1 MHPNLMEKPMTQ
13 SSSRIRSLLGAACL
27 MAAIPAALASPIG
40 YQIAFTYNP
49 GQACIRSFCF
59 PTDPPPGY
67 SGSFSVD
74 SAAVAG
80 GGWIDIAGTISLG
93 KLHRYDGIAGA
104 SQGYTALVEFAG
116 GLPIDLALQYNGS
129 YSLITPPPFN
139 FTNSGSFG
147 FHAGGGTWS
156 ESDFTYASATNYA
169 STNTAAGHYTISEIP
184 LTVPE
189 PAGSALLAAGL
200 LALAA
205 RRQWMRPH
213 RAGR

>member
-1 MHPNLMEKPMTQ
+1 MHPNLLEKPMTQ
-13 SSSRIRSLLGAACL
+13 SSPRIRTLLGAVWL
-27 MAAIPAALASPIG
+27 MAAMPAALASPVA

-49 GQACIRSFCF
+49 GQTCIRSFCF

-67 SGSFSVD
+67 SGSFSID

-93 KLHRYDGIAGA
+93 QLHRYDGVAGA
-104 SQGYTALVEFAG
+104 SQGYTAAVEFVG
-116 GLPIDLALQYNGS
+116 GLPVDLALQYSGS
-129 YSLITPPPFN
+129 YSTVTPPPFN
-139 FTNSGSFG
+139 FTNSGSYS

-156 ESDFTYASATNYA
+156 QSESVYASATNYA

-189 PAGSALLAAGL
+189 PTGSALLAAGL

-205 RRQWMRPH
+205 RRKGLSLH
-213 RAGR
+213 RGGR